1 MTGGR
6 KVTRQKSYKEGKS
19 QRRKVIKAKKQ
30 EHEKGGHMK
39 RIMFGERVIASAGY
53 DALCAILELEF
64 TRTGQVSQFYDVA
77 EDVWYGLKYAD
88 FPDRYFQRRIR
99 GRYPERRL

>member
-1 MTGGR
+1 MASSNRDKESERETKGKKKGR
-6 KVTRQKSYKEGKS
+6 HRGN
-19 QRRKVIKAKKQ
+19 KKR
-30 EHEKGGHMK
+30 GSRMK
-39 RIMFGERVIASAGY
+39 RITFGEKVIASAGY

-64 TRTGQVSQFYDVA
+64 TRTGQVSQFFDVT
-77 EDVWYGLKYAD
+77 EEVWYGLKNAD